1 MSVFDDL
8 VGQPTAATRLASAA
22 TEPVHA
28 YLFVGPRGT
37 GKRHGAALLAGELVG
52 AEDDRDRNRR
62 LAVREEHP
70 DLVIFEPEGTSLRA
84 EEVEA
89 IIIEASRATVEAGR
103 KVIVVDR
110 FHEATAEAAARLLK
124 PIEEPPPSTIFVL
137 LAEEVIPEHIT
148 IASRSTQIDFPAI
161 PVSTIRDALVKEG
174 VDAAVA
180 ESAAVGSGGDIGRAQ
195 LLVTDEEFAARR
207 QLWWDAPSSAGSSG
221 FDITEVVSAITE
233 ATNRAREPLDL
244 RHGAEV
250 ERMNETEELTGT
262 RGSGRKTMEARHRRE
277 TRAQRAD
284 EWRMG
289 LATLAQRYRS
299 DLDVAMAKD
308 PKLSVFTT
316 LTDAALA
323 LVRNPNDEL
332 WLTALLLKLP
342 RLP

>member
-124 PIEEPPPSTIFVL
+124 PCLLYTSPS
-137 LAEEVIPEHIT
+137 P
-148 IASRSTQIDFPAI
+148 
-161 PVSTIRDALVKEG
+161 RD
-174 VDAAVA
+174 
-180 ESAAVGSGGDIGRAQ
+180 
-195 LLVTDEEFAARR
+195 
-207 QLWWDAPSSAGSSG
+207 
-221 FDITEVVSAITE
+221 
-233 ATNRAREPLDL
+233 
-244 RHGAEV
+244 
-250 ERMNETEELTGT
+250 
-262 RGSGRKTMEARHRRE
+262 RG
-277 TRAQRAD
+277 
-284 EWRMG
+284 
-289 LATLAQRYRS
+289 
-299 DLDVAMAKD
+299 
-308 PKLSVFTT
+308 
-316 LTDAALA
+316 
-323 LVRNPNDEL
+323 
-332 WLTALLLKLP
+332 
-342 RLP
+342 